1 MQNYVENMWCYFSVL
16 DQKNPI
22 WANLIKKIKIV
33 SLSWNLVPRL
43 IWISRIQWWCSIFL
57 FLTINIFLGQI
68 WSKTRRKTIVNTV
81 FLAPYSPVFTESS
94 YDEYG
99 KIIQKIYRNCIQP
112 YSIWI
117 RENTGFFCTVFSR
130 IRTEYD
136 WLQFLFIFWIIFP
149 YSF

>member
-1 MQNYVENMWCYFSVL
+1 MFTFSVL
-16 DQKNPI
+16 DQKNFLGGKSGQKNQNFQFKLKFGI
-22 WANLIKKIKIV
+22 KTNL
-33 SLSWNLVPRL
+33 NNG
-43 IWISRIQWWCSIFL
+43 IQWWCSIFL